1 MAYLCRYGCF
11 IWFLKVYF
19 SFSFQAISEFK
30 KGKVEY
36 RADKTGIVHLP
47 FGKVS
52 FSDDD
57 LIDNFL
63 AAVVSKPYYLFCRYS
78 YIINSYSYYEFFFFF
93 FLQKSI
99 EANKPSGAK
108 GVYWK
113 SAHVCSSMGP
123 SIRLNIREMLDYKKA

>member
-1 MAYLCRYGCF
+1 MVLYQKL
-11 IWFLKVYF
+11 IWFYMVFEGLF
-19 SFSFQAISEFK
+19 FFLFSFQAISEFK

-63 AAVVSKPYYLFCRYS
+63 AAVVSKPYCFIC
-78 YIINSYSYYEFFFFF
+78 
-93 FLQKSI
+93 
-99 EANKPSGAK
+99 
-108 GVYWK
+108 
-113 SAHVCSSMGP
+113 SAHILILSIHILSMNLFFTEINRNKQT
-123 SIRLNIREMLDYKKA
+123 IRSKRCILEKCTCMFIHGTFYSFKY